1 MLAQTTYEL
10 ANIFISFPSFTRTPS
25 LLKSHLL
32 RQNNNNEASPQAS
45 PRPIL
50 KPGADSE
57 NAAAEEAVKNG
68 KIEEPNAAAPTAPL
82 PQPSPALTQVSYS
95 LTFFP
100 DPSPALTHC
109 IHNLRALLFLIHQCG
124 TCVS

>member
-1 MLAQTTYEL
+1 MQLILMLAQTTHEL
-10 ANIFISFPSFTRTPS
+10 GNIFTFPSFTRTPS

-32 RQNNNNEASPQAS
+32 RQNNNNETSPQAS

-57 NAAAEEAVKNG
+57 NAAAEAVKNG
-68 KIEEPNAAAPTAPL
+68 KIEEPNAATPTPPL

-95 LTFFP
+95 LTFT
-100 DPSPALTHC
+100 LC
-109 IHNLRALLFLIHQCG
+109 
-124 TCVS
+124 